1 MNTFREIDE
10 KILALV
16 DEDGEIMDLQAFEQ
30 LQMDRAAKIENV
42 ACWVKNLR
50 AEADAITNEAKSLQ
64 ERAKSQKNKADRLES
79 YLEAALH
86 GEKFSTA
93 RVAISWRKSKAVMI
107 EDEAEFLR
115 KHPEYA
121 RIKTEIDK
129 AAVKDELKKGA
140 EISGAVLEERLNMT
154 IK

>member
-1 MNTFREIDE
+1 MTLYEIDTQ
-10 KILALV
+10 ITALI
-16 DEDGEIMDLQAFEQ
+16 DPETGEIADYEQFEQ

-50 AEADAITNEAKSLQ
+50 AEADAIANEAKSLQ

-93 RVAISWRKSKAVMI
+93 RVAISWRKSQAVMI
-107 EDEAEFLR
+107 EDEAAFLR
-115 KHPEYA
+115 EHPEYA
-121 RIKTEIDK
+121 RIKTEVDK
-129 AAVKDELKKGA
+129 AGLKDALKKGA
-140 EISGAVLEERLNMT
+140 DLSGAFLEERVNMQ
-154 IK
+154 IR